1 MSTSQPHSADELRS
15 SFLDFFVEREHRLAA
30 SSSLVPEHPKAPLFT
45 NAGMVQ
51 FLPVFFGEEP
61 PLSPRATSAQKC
73 LRVRGKHDDI
83 EIVGRST
90 RHLTFF
96 EMLGNFSF
104 GDYFKAGAIGYAW
117 EFLTETLGLD
127 GERMWATVHTSD
139 DEAAHLWRELV
150 GLPEER
156 IQRMGEDN
164 FWEMGATGPCG
175 PSSEIFYDKGP
186 EHGADGG
193 PAGGG
198 EERYVEI
205 WNLVFMQSNRLEDG
219 TLEALPKRNIDTGA
233 GLERILPIVQGQSS
247 VFETDVLRRL
257 IGSAEELARC
267 AYGRSDE
274 DDVSLRIVAD
284 HARAVTFM
292 LADGVVPSNLE
303 RGYVLRRI
311 IRRAIRH
318 GQRVGAKEGMMAAMA
333 AAVAETMGGA
343 YPELER
349 SLDMVSDILE
359 REEHRFVET
368 LSLGLGMLEGLIDE
382 GAKSIPGE
390 EAFMLHDTYGFP
402 VELTAE
408 IAAERKVGLDMEG
421 FEAAMARQ
429 RQLARTAAGGG
440 AGDERASQAAGRLV
454 AELDGLAPTE
464 FLGYEQ
470 LQAHSKLVK
479 ILKAAGSAPKGS
491 KGDADNGPENS
502 TKPTLEVFSEW
513 TPFYA
518 ESGGQVGDTGTIES
532 ETGRARVINTD
543 RPLEGMIRHTVSL
556 EEGTLVEGQEAI
568 LRVDGE
574 RRDAIRR
581 SHTATHLLHWA
592 LRSTFGSQLQQ
603 QGSLVE
609 PDYLRFD
616 FNHHSQLSDQD
627 IARIEELVI
636 GDILG
641 DEPVKTTEESLAQAR
656 AEGAMSFFGDK
667 YGEIVR
673 VVRAGEHS
681 VELCGGTHV
690 SALGRIGSFVVR
702 SESSVGANLRRIEA
716 LTGKAAHEDHR
727 RSRVL
732 LHEAAESLHVAPDS
746 VGKAIARL
754 QDTLS
759 REERERKALAVEADR
774 ELGASLA
781 GSAEDGVVIARLDER
796 DQHALRLIA
805 AELVEREGIGAVGL
819 IGSPDGEAVAIA
831 VAIDGEEGDAP
842 SVVRA
847 AAKVV
852 GGGGGG
858 KDRRLA
864 VGGGRDVG
872 EIETALDV
880 LRGALGAGARVG
892 QTAATRGSTSRELRP

>member
-1 MSTSQPHSADELRS
+1 MSTSQPLNADELRS
-15 SFLDFFVEREHRLAA
+15 SFLDFFVARDHRLTDSA
-30 SSSLVPEHPKAPLFT
+30 SLVPEHPAAPLFT

-61 PLSPRATSAQKC
+61 PLSSRATSAQKC

-104 GDYFKAGAIGYAW
+104 GDYFKEGAIQYAW
-117 EFLTETLGLD
+117 EFLTETLGLE
-127 GERMWATVHTSD
+127 GERLWATVHTSD
-139 DEAAHLWRELV
+139 DEAAQIWQELV
-150 GLPEER
+150 GLPAER
-156 IQRMGEDN
+156 IQRMGADN

-193 PAGGG
+193 PARGG

-205 WNLVFMQSNRLEDG
+205 WNLVFMESNRLEDG
-219 TLEALPKRNIDTGA
+219 SLTALPKRNIDTGA
-233 GLERILPIVQGQSS
+233 GLERILPVVQGTSS
-247 VFETDVLRRL
+247 VFDTDVLRRL
-257 IGSAEELARC
+257 IGSAEELTRSV
-267 AYGRSDE
+267 YGRGEE
-274 DDVSLRIVAD
+274 DDVSLRILAD

-318 GQRVGAKEGMMAAMA
+318 GQRVGAREGTMAAMA
-333 AAVAETMGGA
+333 ASVTEVMGGA
-343 YPELER
+343 YPELGR
-349 SLDMVSDILE
+349 SLGMVSDILE
-359 REEHRFVET
+359 REEHRFMET
-368 LSLGLGMLEGLIDE
+368 LSLGLGMLEDLIVD
-382 GAKSIPGE
+382 GVPVISGSD
-390 EAFMLHDTYGFP
+390 AFRLHDTYGFP

-421 FEAAMARQ
+421 FEHAMAHQ
-429 RQLARTAAGGG
+429 RELARSAAGGG
-440 AGDERASQAAGRLV
+440 TGDELQGQAASRLV
-454 AELDGLAPTE
+454 TELAGLGPTE

-470 LQAHSKLVK
+470 LEAQSKLLRV
-479 ILKAAGSAPKGS
+479 LKTESDDS
-491 KGDADNGPENS
+491 EH
-502 TKPTLEVFSEW
+502 PTLEVFSER

-532 ETGRARVINTD
+532 ETGMASVIDTD
-543 RPLEGMIRHTVSL
+543 KPLEGIIRHRVRL
-556 EEGTLVEGQEAI
+556 ESGTLLEGQEAT
-568 LRVDGE
+568 LRVDKD
-574 RRDAIRR
+574 RREAIRR

-592 LRSTFGSQLQQ
+592 LRTTFGSQLQQ

-616 FNHHSQLSDQD
+616 FNHHSQLNDED
-627 IARIEELVI
+627 IAGIEELVI
-636 GDILG
+636 GDILS
-641 DEPVKTTEESLAQAR
+641 DEPVQTTESTLEAAR

-690 SALGRIGSFVVR
+690 PALGRIGGFVVR

-727 RSRVL
+727 RARGL
-732 LHEAAESLHVAPDS
+732 LHTVAESLHVTPDS
-746 VGKAIARL
+746 VPEAITRL
-754 QDTLS
+754 QTSLS
-759 REERERKALAVEADR
+759 QEERQRKALAASADR
-774 ELGASLA
+774 ELAASLA
-781 GSAEDGVVIARLDER
+781 DSAVEGSVVARLDDR
-796 DQHALRLIA
+796 DQQALRAIA
-805 AELVEREGIGAVGL
+805 AELVGRAGIRAVGL
-819 IGSPDGEAVAIA
+819 IGSPDGEAVALA
-831 VAIDGEEGDAP
+831 VAFAGDSGDAP
-842 SVVRA
+842 GVVRTV
-847 AAKVV
+847 AKIV

-864 VGGGRDVG
+864 VGGGRDVAAIDG
-872 EIETALDV
+872 ALDA
-880 LRGALGAGARVG
+880 LRDALNVPAG
-892 QTAATRGSTSRELRP
+892 P

>member
-1 MSTSQPHSADELRS
+1 MSADQLRA
-15 SFLDFFVEREHRLAA
+15 SFLDFFVERDHRLTA
-30 SSSLVPEHPKAPLFT
+30 SSSLVPEHPAAPLFT

-61 PLSPRATSAQKC
+61 PTSPRATSSQKC

-83 EIVGRST
+83 EIIGRST

-104 GDYFKAGAIGYAW
+104 GDYFKAQAIQYAW

-139 DEAAHLWRELV
+139 DEAAQFWQELV
-150 GLPEER
+150 GLPSER

-186 EHGADGG
+186 EHGAEGG
-193 PAGGG
+193 PAQGG

-205 WNLVFMQSNRLEDG
+205 WNLVFMESNRLEDG
-219 TLEALPKRNIDTGA
+219 SLTELPKRNIDTGA
-233 GLERILPIVQGQSS
+233 GLERILPIVQGKSS
-247 VFETDVLRRL
+247 VFDTDVLRRL
-257 IGSAEELARC
+257 IGSAEELAKYT
-267 AYGRSDE
+267 YGRE
-274 DDVSLRIVAD
+274 EENDVSLRIVAD

-318 GQRVGAKEGMMAAMA
+318 GQRVGAREGMMAAMA
-333 AAVAETMGGA
+333 GAVAETMGSA
-343 YPELER
+343 YPELGR
-349 SLDMVSDILE
+349 SLEMVSDILE

-368 LSLGLGMLEGLIDE
+368 LSLGLGMLEDLINGGVPVVD
-382 GAKSIPGE
+382 GSD
-390 EAFMLHDTYGFP
+390 AFMLHDTYGFP

-421 FEAAMARQ
+421 FDQAMERQ
-429 RQLARTAAGGG
+429 RELARNAAGGG
-440 AGDERASQAAGRLV
+440 GGDERESQAAGRLV
-454 AELDGLAPTE
+454 AELEGLEPTE

-470 LQAHSKLVK
+470 LEAQSKLLRV
-479 ILKAAGSAPKGS
+479 LKGETDDPAHA
-491 KGDADNGPENS
+491 
-502 TKPTLEVFSEW
+502 TLEVFAER

-518 ESGGQVGDTGTIES
+518 ESGGQVGDTGTIETES
-532 ETGRARVINTD
+532 GTARVLDTD
-543 RPLEGMIRHTVSL
+543 KPLEGIIRHRAKL
-556 EEGTLVEGQEAI
+556 ETGTLVEGQDAT
-568 LRVDGE
+568 LRVDGV
-574 RRDAIRR
+574 RREAIRR

-592 LRSTFGSQLQQ
+592 LRTTFGSQLQQ

-609 PDYLRFD
+609 PDHLRFD
-616 FNHHSQLSDQD
+616 FNHHSSLSDED

-636 GDILG
+636 GDILS
-641 DEPVKTTEESLAQAR
+641 DERVETTESTLEEAR

-681 VELCGGTHV
+681 TELCGGTHV
-690 SALGRIGSFVVR
+690 SALGRIGAFVVR

-716 LTGKAAHEDHR
+716 FTGRAAHEDHR
-727 RSRVL
+727 RARSL
-732 LHEAAESLHVAPDS
+732 LKTAAESLHVAPESIPD
-746 VGKAIARL
+746 AIARL
-754 QDTLS
+754 QTSLTQ
-759 REERERKALAVEADR
+759 EERQRKALAAGADR
-774 ELGASLA
+774 DLASTLA
-781 GSAEDGVVIARLDER
+781 KSAIDGSVIARLDDR
-796 DQHALRLIA
+796 DQQALRVIA
-805 AELVEREGIGAVGL
+805 AELVGRQDVRTVGL

-831 VAIDGEEGDAP
+831 VAIDGEDGDAP
-842 SVVRA
+842 AIVRA

-864 VGGGRDVG
+864 VGGGRDVSA
-872 EIETALDV
+872 IDRALEV
-880 LRGALGAGARVG
+880 LRGALGA
-892 QTAATRGSTSRELRP
+892 ELPA

>member
-1 MSTSQPHSADELRS
+1 MSTSQPLNADGLRS
-15 SFLDFFVEREHRLAA
+15 SFLDFFVARDHRLASSA
-30 SSSLVPEHPKAPLFT
+30 SLIPEHPAAPLFT

-90 RHLTFF
+90 SHLTFF

-104 GDYFKAGAIGYAW
+104 GDYFKEGAIQYAW
-117 EFLTETLGLD
+117 EFLTETLGLE
-127 GERMWATVHTSD
+127 GERLWATVHTSD
-139 DEAAHLWRELV
+139 DEAAQIWQELV
-150 GLPEER
+150 GLPAER

-186 EHGADGG
+186 EHGAEGG

-205 WNLVFMQSNRLEDG
+205 WNLVFMESNRLEDG
-219 TLEALPKRNIDTGA
+219 SLTALPKRNIDTGA
-233 GLERILPIVQGQSS
+233 GLERILPIVQGTSS
-247 VFETDVLRRL
+247 VFDTDVLRRL
-257 IGSAEELARC
+257 IGSAEELTRSV
-267 AYGRSDE
+267 YGRDEE
-274 DDVSLRIVAD
+274 DDVSLRILAD

-318 GQRVGAKEGMMAAMA
+318 GQRVGAREGTMAAMA
-333 AAVAETMGGA
+333 ASVTEVMGGA
-343 YPELER
+343 YPELGR
-349 SLDMVSDILE
+349 SLGMVSDILE
-359 REEHRFVET
+359 REEHRFMET
-368 LSLGLGMLEGLIDE
+368 LSLGLGMLEDLISD
-382 GAKSIPGE
+382 GVPLISGSD
-390 EAFMLHDTYGFP
+390 AFKLHDTYGFP
-402 VELTAE
+402 VELTGE

-421 FEAAMARQ
+421 FERAMAHQ
-429 RQLARTAAGGG
+429 RELARSAAGGG
-440 AGDERASQAAGRLV
+440 AGDELQSQAASRLV
-454 AELDGLAPTE
+454 GELAGLEPTE
-464 FLGYEQ
+464 FVGYEQ
-470 LQAHSKLVK
+470 LEAQSKLLRV
-479 ILKAAGSAPKGS
+479 LKGE
-491 KGDADNGPENS
+491 GDDSEH
-502 TKPTLEVFSEW
+502 PTLEVFAER

-532 ETGRARVINTD
+532 DTGTARVIDTD
-543 RPLEGMIRHTVSL
+543 KPLEGIIRHRVRL
-556 EEGTLVEGQEAI
+556 ESGTLLEGQEAT
-568 LRVDGE
+568 LHVDE
-574 RRDAIRR
+574 DRREAIRR

-592 LRSTFGSQLQQ
+592 LRTTFGSQLQQ

-616 FNHHSQLSDQD
+616 FNHHSQLSDKD
-627 IARIEELVI
+627 VARIEELVI
-636 GDILG
+636 GDILS
-641 DEPVKTTEESLAQAR
+641 DEPVQTTESTLEAAR

-673 VVRAGEHS
+673 VVHAGEHS

-690 SALGRIGSFVVR
+690 PALGRIGSFVVR

-727 RSRVL
+727 RARGL
-732 LHEAAESLHVAPDS
+732 LHTAAESLHVAPDS
-746 VGKAIARL
+746 VPEAIARL
-754 QDTLS
+754 QTSLS
-759 REERERKALAVEADR
+759 QEERQRKALAASADR
-774 ELGASLA
+774 ELAASLA
-781 GSAEDGVVIARLDER
+781 DSAVKGAVVARLDDR
-796 DQHALRLIA
+796 DQQALRTIA
-805 AELVEREGIGAVGL
+805 AELVGRPNIRAVGL
-819 IGSPDGEAVAIA
+819 IGSPDGEAVALA
-831 VAIDGEEGDAP
+831 VAFAGDSSDAP
-842 SVVRA
+842 AVVRA
-847 AAKVV
+847 VAKLV

-864 VGGGRDVG
+864 VGGGREVAAIDS
-872 EIETALDV
+872 ALDA
-880 LRGALGAGARVG
+880 LRDALADPR
-892 QTAATRGSTSRELRP
+892 

>member
-1 MSTSQPHSADELRS
+1 VSTAKTPFNTDELRAQ
-15 SFLDFFVEREHRLAA
+15 FLDFFVAREHRLTA
-30 SSSLVPEHPKAPLFT
+30 SSSLVPGHPKAPLFT

-61 PLSPRATSAQKC
+61 PLSPRATSSQKC

-83 EIVGRST
+83 EMVGRST

-104 GDYFKAGAIGYAW
+104 GDYFKAGAIEYAW

-127 GERMWATVHTSD
+127 GERMWATVHTGD
-139 DEAAHLWRELV
+139 DEAAGLWQELV
-150 GLPEER
+150 GLPGER

-186 EHGADGG
+186 EHGPEGG
-193 PAGGG
+193 PADGG

-205 WNLVFMQSNRLEDG
+205 WNLVFMESNRLEDG
-219 TLEALPKRNIDTGA
+219 TLEPLPKRNIDTGA
-233 GLERILPIVQGQSS
+233 GLERILPIVQGKSS
-247 VFETDVLRRL
+247 VFDTDVLRRL
-257 IGSAEELARC
+257 IGSAEELTKST
-267 AYGRSDE
+267 YGRAEE
-274 DDVSLRIVAD
+274 DDVSLRILAD

-318 GQRVGAKEGMMAAMA
+318 GQRVGAREGLMAAMA
-333 AAVAETMGGA
+333 AAVAEVMGGA

-368 LSLGLGMLEGLIDE
+368 LSLGLGMLEDLIE
-382 GAKSIPGE
+382 GGVPSIPGSD
-390 EAFMLHDTYGFP
+390 AFMLHDTYGFP

-421 FEAAMARQ
+421 FEAAMEAQ
-429 RQLARTAAGGG
+429 RELARKAAGGG
-440 AGDERASQAAGRLV
+440 AEDERESQAAGRLA
-454 AELDGLAPTE
+454 AELEGLAATE

-470 LQAHSKLVK
+470 LEAQSKLVRV
-479 ILKAAGSAPKGS
+479 LKAHTDDDSS
-491 KGDADNGPENS
+491 H
-502 TKPTLEVFSEW
+502 PTLEVFAER

-532 ETGRARVINTD
+532 ETGKARVIDTD
-543 RPLEGMIRHTVSL
+543 KPLEGIIRHRVRL
-556 EEGTLVEGQEAI
+556 EEGTLVEGQEAT
-568 LRVDGE
+568 LRVDGT
-574 RRDAIRR
+574 RRDAIKR

-592 LRSTFGSQLQQ
+592 LRKTFGPQLQQ

-609 PDYLRFD
+609 PDHLRFD
-616 FNHHSQLSDQD
+616 FNHHAQLSEED
-627 IARIEELVI
+627 IAKIEELVI
-636 GDILG
+636 GDILE
-641 DEPVKTTEESLAQAR
+641 DQPVETREKTLQSAR

-667 YGEIVR
+667 YGEVVR
-673 VVRAGEHS
+673 VVHAGEHS

-690 SALGRIGSFVVR
+690 SALGRIGGFVVR
-702 SESSVGANLRRIEA
+702 GESSVGANLRRIEA

-727 RSRVL
+727 RARGL
-732 LHEAAESLHVAPDS
+732 LHTAAESLHVAPES
-746 VGKAIARL
+746 VPDAIARL
-754 QDTLS
+754 QSTLS
-759 REERERKALAVEADR
+759 QEERQRKVLAAELDRDLASTLAKSAVE
-774 ELGASLA
+774 GI
-781 GSAEDGVVIARLDER
+781 VIARLDDR
-796 DQHALRLIA
+796 DQQALRAIA
-805 AELVEREGIGAVGL
+805 ADLLAREDIGAVGL

-831 VAIDGEEGDAP
+831 VAIDGDSGDAP
-842 SVVRA
+842 AVVRT

-864 VGGGRDVG
+864 VGGGKDVQ
-872 EIETALDV
+872 EIDTALEV
-880 LRGALGAGARVG
+880 LRGALG
-892 QTAATRGSTSRELRP
+892 T

>member
-1 MSTSQPHSADELRS
+1 MSTSQSQPHSADELRS
-15 SFLDFFVEREHRLAA
+15 SFLDFFMAREHRLTA
-30 SSSLVPEHPKAPLFT
+30 SSSLIPQHPKAPLFT

-104 GDYFKAGAIGYAW
+104 GDYFKAGAIEYAW

-127 GERMWATVHTSD
+127 GERMWATVHTGD
-139 DEAAHLWRELV
+139 DEAAELWQELV
-150 GLPEER
+150 GLPGER

-186 EHGADGG
+186 EHGAEGG
-193 PAGGG
+193 PARGG

-219 TLEALPKRNIDTGA
+219 ALEALPKRNIDTGA
-233 GLERILPIVQGQSS
+233 GLERILPIVQGKSS

-257 IGSAEELARC
+257 IGSAEELARV
-267 AYGRSDE
+267 AYGHAEE

-318 GQRVGAKEGMMAAMA
+318 GQRVGAGEGMMAAMA
-333 AAVAETMGGA
+333 AAVADTMGDA

-368 LSLGLGMLEGLIDE
+368 LSLGLGMLEGLIED
-382 GAKSIPGE
+382 GARSIPGE

-408 IAAERKVGLDMEG
+408 IAAERKVGLDMDG

-429 RQLARTAAGGG
+429 RDLARTAAGGG
-440 AGDERASQAAGRLV
+440 SADERSSQAAGRLV

-470 LQAHSKLVK
+470 LQAQSRLVK
-479 ILKAAGSAPKGS
+479 VLKAPDGPPKSANGETKHEDREP
-491 KGDADNGPENS
+491 GDRSD
-502 TKPTLEVFSEW
+502 PTLEVFVER

-518 ESGGQVGDTGTIES
+518 ESGGQVGDTGTIET
-532 ETGRARVINTD
+532 ETGRARVIATD
-543 RPLEGMIRHTVSL
+543 RPLEGMIRHRVRL
-556 EEGTLVEGQEAI
+556 QEGTLVEGQEAT
-568 LRVDGE
+568 LRVDEE

-592 LRSTFGSQLQQ
+592 LRKTFGSQLQQ

-616 FNHHSQLSDQD
+616 FNHHSQLSEQD

-636 GDILG
+636 GDILA
-641 DEPVKTTEESLAQAR
+641 DEQVQTSEESLAQAR
-656 AEGAMSFFGDK
+656 EEGAMSFFGDK
-667 YGEIVR
+667 YGDIVR

-690 SALGRIGSFVVR
+690 SALGRIGAFVVR

-727 RSRVL
+727 RSRGL

-746 VGKAIARL
+746 VVEAIARL
-754 QDTLS
+754 QDTLG
-759 REERERKALAVEADR
+759 REERERKALAAEADR
-774 ELGASLA
+774 ELGSSLA
-781 GSAEDGVVIARLDER
+781 GSAEDGVVIARLDGR
-796 DQHALRLIA
+796 DQQALRTIA
-805 AELVEREGIGAVGL
+805 AELVAREGIGAVGL

-831 VAIDGEEGDAP
+831 VAIEGEEGDAP

-858 KDRRLA
+858 KDKRLA
-864 VGGGRDVG
+864 VGGGRDTS

-880 LRGALGAGARVG
+880 LRGALGAGAR
-892 QTAATRGSTSRELRP
+892 T

>member
-1 MSTSQPHSADELRS
+1 MSADQLRA
-15 SFLDFFVEREHRLAA
+15 SFLDFFVARDHRLTA
-30 SSSLVPEHPKAPLFT
+30 SSSLVPEHPAAPLFT

-61 PLSPRATSAQKC
+61 PLSPRAASSQKC

-104 GDYFKAGAIGYAW
+104 GDYFKAQAIQYAW
-117 EFLTETLGLD
+117 EFLTDTLGLD

-139 DEAAHLWRELV
+139 DEAAQFWQELV
-150 GLPEER
+150 GLPSER

-186 EHGADGG
+186 EHGAEGG
-193 PAGGG
+193 PAQGG

-205 WNLVFMQSNRLEDG
+205 WNLVFMESNRLEDG
-219 TLEALPKRNIDTGA
+219 SLIPLPRRNIDTGA
-233 GLERILPIVQGQSS
+233 GLERILPIVQGKSS
-247 VFETDVLRRL
+247 VFDTDVLRRL
-257 IGSAEELARC
+257 IGSAEELAKC
-267 AYGRSDE
+267 TYGRE
-274 DDVSLRIVAD
+274 EENDVSLRIVAD

-318 GQRVGAKEGMMAAMA
+318 GQRVGAREGTMAAMA
-333 AAVAETMGGA
+333 GAVAETMGGA
-343 YPELER
+343 YPELGR
-349 SLDMVSDILE
+349 SLEMVSDILE

-368 LSLGLGMLEGLIDE
+368 LSLGLGMLEDLINGGVPVVD
-382 GAKSIPGE
+382 GSD
-390 EAFMLHDTYGFP
+390 AFMLHDTYGFP

-421 FEAAMARQ
+421 FEQAMERQ
-429 RQLARTAAGGG
+429 RELARSAAGGG
-440 AGDERASQAAGRLV
+440 GGDERESQAAGRLV
-454 AELDGLAPTE
+454 AELEGLKATE

-470 LQAHSKLVK
+470 LEAQSKLLRV
-479 ILKAAGSAPKGS
+479 LKGETDDPAHA
-491 KGDADNGPENS
+491 
-502 TKPTLEVFSEW
+502 TLEVFAER

-518 ESGGQVGDTGTIES
+518 ESGGQVGDTGTIETES
-532 ETGRARVINTD
+532 GKARVIDTD
-543 RPLEGMIRHTVSL
+543 KPLEGIVRHRVKL
-556 EEGTLVEGQEAI
+556 EQGTLVEGQEATM
-568 LRVDGE
+568 RVDAI

-592 LRSTFGSQLQQ
+592 LRSTFGPQLQQ

-609 PDYLRFD
+609 PDHLRFD
-616 FNHHSQLSDQD
+616 FNHHSSLGDED
-627 IARIEELVI
+627 IAKIEDLVI
-636 GDILG
+636 GDILS
-641 DEPVKTTEESLAQAR
+641 DERVETTESTLADAR

-681 VELCGGTHV
+681 TELCGGTHV
-690 SALGRIGSFVVR
+690 SALGRIGAFVVR

-716 LTGKAAHEDHR
+716 FTGRAAHEDHR
-727 RSRVL
+727 RARSL
-732 LHEAAESLHVAPDS
+732 LHTTAESLHVAPESIPD
-746 VGKAIARL
+746 AIARL
-754 QDTLS
+754 QASLS
-759 REERERKALAVEADR
+759 QEERQRKALAASADR
-774 ELGASLA
+774 DLASTLA
-781 GSAEDGVVIARLDER
+781 ESAVTGSVVARLDNR
-796 DQHALRLIA
+796 DQQALRAIA
-805 AELVEREGIGAVGL
+805 AELVQRPDIRTVGL

-831 VAIDGEEGDAP
+831 VAIDDDAGDAP
-842 SVVRA
+842 AVVRA

-864 VGGGRDVG
+864 VGGGREVSA
-872 EIETALDV
+872 IESALEV
-880 LRGALGAGARVG
+880 LRGALGA
-892 QTAATRGSTSRELRP
+892 ELPA

>member
-1 MSTSQPHSADELRS
+1 MSADQLRA
-15 SFLDFFVEREHRLAA
+15 SFLDFFVERDHRLTA
-30 SSSLVPEHPKAPLFT
+30 SSSLVPEHPAAPLFT

-61 PLSPRATSAQKC
+61 PTSPRATSSQKC

-104 GDYFKAGAIGYAW
+104 GDYFKAQAIQYAW

-127 GERMWATVHTSD
+127 GERVWATVHTSD
-139 DEAAHLWRELV
+139 DEAAQFWQELV
-150 GLPEER
+150 GLPSER

-193 PAGGG
+193 PAEGG

-205 WNLVFMQSNRLEDG
+205 WNLVFMESNRLEDG
-219 TLEALPKRNIDTGA
+219 SLTELPKRNIDTGA
-233 GLERILPIVQGQSS
+233 GLERILPIVQGKSS
-247 VFETDVLRRL
+247 VFDTDVLRRL
-257 IGSAEELARC
+257 IGSAEELAKC
-267 AYGRSDE
+267 AYGRE
-274 DDVSLRIVAD
+274 EENDVSLRIVAD

-318 GQRVGAKEGMMAAMA
+318 GQRVGAREGLMAAMA
-333 AAVAETMGGA
+333 GAVAETMGGA
-343 YPELER
+343 YPELGR
-349 SLDMVSDILE
+349 SLEMVSDILE

-368 LSLGLGMLEGLIDE
+368 LSLGLGMLEDLINGGVPVVD
-382 GAKSIPGE
+382 GSD
-390 EAFMLHDTYGFP
+390 AFMLHDTYGFP

-421 FEAAMARQ
+421 FEQAMERQ
-429 RQLARTAAGGG
+429 RELARNAAGGG
-440 AGDERASQAAGRLV
+440 SGDERESQAAGRLV
-454 AELDGLAPTE
+454 AELDGLAPTQ

-470 LQAHSKLVK
+470 LEAQSKLVK
-479 ILKAAGSAPKGS
+479 VLKA
-491 KGDADNGPENS
+491 DADDPGQA
-502 TKPTLEVFSEW
+502 TLEVFAEK

-518 ESGGQVGDTGTIES
+518 ESGGQVGDTGMIES
-532 ETGRARVINTD
+532 ESGKARVLDTD
-543 RPLEGMIRHTVSL
+543 KPLEGLIRHRVKL
-556 EEGTLVEGQEAI
+556 EEGTLVEGQEAT
-568 LRVDGE
+568 LRVDSS
-574 RRDAIRR
+574 RRDAIKR

-592 LRSTFGSQLQQ
+592 LRSTFGPQLQQ

-609 PDYLRFD
+609 PDHLRFD
-616 FNHHSQLSDQD
+616 FNHHAALGDED
-627 IARIEELVI
+627 IEKIEALVI
-636 GDILG
+636 GDILS
-641 DEPVKTTEESLAQAR
+641 DERVETTESTLDEAR

-681 VELCGGTHV
+681 TELCGGTHV
-690 SALGRIGSFVVR
+690 TALGRIGAFVVR

-727 RSRVL
+727 RARAL
-732 LHEAAESLHVAPDS
+732 LHSTSESLHVAQESIP
-746 VGKAIARL
+746 GAIARL
-754 QDTLS
+754 QASLS
-759 REERERKALAVEADR
+759 QEERHRKALAASADR
-774 ELGASLA
+774 DLASTLAESAVA
-781 GSAEDGVVIARLDER
+781 GSVVARLDDR
-796 DQHALRLIA
+796 DQQALRVIA
-805 AELVEREGIGAVGL
+805 AELVQRPDIKTVGL

-831 VAIDGEEGDAP
+831 VAIDGDSGDAP
-842 SVVRA
+842 TVVRA
-847 AAKVV
+847 AAQVV

-864 VGGGRDVG
+864 VGGGREVSA
-872 EIETALDV
+872 IESALEV
-880 LRGALGAGARVG
+880 LRGALGAPPLG
-892 QTAATRGSTSRELRP
+892 

>member
-1 MSTSQPHSADELRS
+1 LSTSQPLNADELRS
-15 SFLDFFVEREHRLAA
+15 SFLDFFVAREHRLT
-30 SSSLVPEHPKAPLFT
+30 SSASLVPEHPAAPLFT

-83 EIVGRST
+83 EIVGRSAS
-90 RHLTFF
+90 HLTFF

-104 GDYFKAGAIGYAW
+104 GDYFKEGAIQYAW
-117 EFLTETLGLD
+117 EFLTETLGLE
-127 GERMWATVHTSD
+127 GERLWATVHSSD
-139 DEAAHLWRELV
+139 DEAARIWQELV
-150 GLPEER
+150 GLPAER

-186 EHGADGG
+186 EHGAEGG
-193 PAGGG
+193 PARGG

-205 WNLVFMQSNRLEDG
+205 WNLVFMESNRLQDG
-219 TLEALPKRNIDTGA
+219 SLTALPKRNIDTGA
-233 GLERILPIVQGQSS
+233 GLERILPIIQGSAS
-247 VFETDVLRRL
+247 VFDTDVLRRL
-257 IGSAEELARC
+257 IGSAEELTRSV
-267 AYGRSDE
+267 YGREEE
-274 DDVSLRIVAD
+274 DDVSLRILAD

-318 GQRVGAKEGMMAAMA
+318 GQRVGAREGMMAAMA
-333 AAVAETMGGA
+333 ASVTEVMGTA
-343 YPELER
+343 YPELGR
-349 SLDMVSDILE
+349 SLGMVSDILE
-359 REEHRFVET
+359 REEHRFMET
-368 LSLGLGMLEGLIDE
+368 LSLGLGMLEDLVSDGVPVIAGSD
-382 GAKSIPGE
+382 
-390 EAFMLHDTYGFP
+390 AFKLHDTYGFP

-408 IAAERKVGLDMEG
+408 IAAERKVGLDMDG
-421 FEAAMARQ
+421 FEHAMAHQ
-429 RQLARTAAGGG
+429 RELARSAAGGET
-440 AGDERASQAAGRLV
+440 GDELQSQAASRLV
-454 AELDGLAPTE
+454 TELAGLEPTE

-470 LQAHSKLVK
+470 LQAQSK
-479 ILKAAGSAPKGS
+479 ILRVLKAESEDS
-491 KGDADNGPENS
+491 KH
-502 TKPTLEVFSEW
+502 PTLEVFAER

-532 ETGRARVINTD
+532 ETGTARVIDTD
-543 RPLEGMIRHTVSL
+543 KPLEGIVRHRVRL
-556 EEGTLVEGQEAI
+556 ESGTLLEGQEAT
-568 LRVDGE
+568 LRVDE
-574 RRDAIRR
+574 DRREAIRR

-592 LRSTFGSQLQQ
+592 LRTTFGSQLQQ

-616 FNHHSQLSDQD
+616 FNHHSQLSDED
-627 IARIEELVI
+627 VARIEELVI
-636 GDILG
+636 GDILS
-641 DEPVKTTEESLAQAR
+641 DEPVQTTESTLDAAR

-690 SALGRIGSFVVR
+690 PALGRIGGFVVR

-727 RSRVL
+727 RARGL
-732 LHEAAESLHVAPDS
+732 LHTVAESLHVTPDS
-746 VGKAIARL
+746 VPEAIARL
-754 QDTLS
+754 QSTLS
-759 REERERKALAVEADR
+759 QEERQRKALAASADR
-774 ELGASLA
+774 ELAASLA
-781 GSAEDGVVIARLDER
+781 DSAIEGGVVARLDDR
-796 DQHALRLIA
+796 DQQALRTIA
-805 AELVEREGIGAVGL
+805 AELVGRPDIRAVGL
-819 IGSPDGEAVAIA
+819 IGSPDGEAVALA
-831 VAIDGEEGDAP
+831 VAFAGDSGDAP
-842 SVVRA
+842 AVVRSV
-847 AAKVV
+847 AKLV

-864 VGGGRDVG
+864 VGGGREVKAID
-872 EIETALDV
+872 
-880 LRGALGAGARVG
+880 GALNALRDALAGPR
-892 QTAATRGSTSRELRP
+892 

>member
-1 MSTSQPHSADELRS
+1 VSTTKTPHNADELRS
-15 SFLDFFVEREHRLAA
+15 SFLEFFVAREHRLTA
-30 SSSLVPEHPKAPLFT
+30 SSSLVPQHPKAPLFT

-61 PLSPRATSAQKC
+61 PLSPRATSVQKC

-83 EIVGRST
+83 EIVGRSS

-104 GDYFKAGAIGYAW
+104 GDYFKAGAIEYAW

-139 DEAAHLWRELV
+139 DEAAQLWQELV
-150 GLPEER
+150 GLPVQR

-164 FWEMGATGPCG
+164 FWEMGTTGPCG

-186 EHGADGG
+186 QHGAEGG

-205 WNLVFMQSNRLEDG
+205 WNLVFMESNRLDDG
-219 TLEALPKRNIDTGA
+219 SLQPLPKRNIDTGA
-233 GLERILPIVQGQSS
+233 GLERILPIVQGKSS

-257 IGSAEELARC
+257 IGSAEELTKST
-267 AYGRSDE
+267 YGRAEE
-274 DDVSLRIVAD
+274 DDISLRIVAD

-311 IRRAIRH
+311 IRRAVRH
-318 GQRVGAKEGMMAAMA
+318 GQRMRAREGMMSAMA
-333 AAVAETMGGA
+333 AAVAEVMGGA

-368 LSLGLGMLEGLIDE
+368 LSLGLGMLEDLIDGGVTE
-382 GAKSIPGE
+382 VPGSD
-390 EAFMLHDTYGFP
+390 AFMLHDTYGFP

-421 FEAAMARQ
+421 FERAMGRQ
-429 RQLARTAAGGG
+429 RELARSAAGGG
-440 AGDERASQAAGRLV
+440 AGDERQSQAAGRLV
-454 AELDGLAPTE
+454 AELGGLAPTE

-470 LQAHSKLVK
+470 LQAQSRLVK
-479 ILKAAGSAPKGS
+479 VLKAASDSSADTEGE
-491 KGDADNGPENS
+491 GH
-502 TKPTLEVFSEW
+502 PTLEVFAER

-532 ETGRARVINTD
+532 ETGRARVLETD
-543 RPLEGMIRHTVSL
+543 RPLEGIIRHRVFL
-556 EEGTLVEGQEAI
+556 EEGTLMEGQEAT
-568 LRVDGE
+568 LRVDE
-574 RRDAIRR
+574 ARRDAIRR

-592 LRSTFGSQLQQ
+592 LRTTFGSQLQQ

-616 FNHHSQLSDQD
+616 FNHHSQLSDDD

-636 GDILG
+636 ADILSDG
-641 DEPVKTTEESLAQAR
+641 PVETTEETLESAR

-667 YGEIVR
+667 YGEVVR

-690 SALGRIGSFVVR
+690 PALGRIGAFVVR

-727 RSRVL
+727 RARGL
-732 LHEAAESLHVAPDS
+732 LHTAAESLHVAPES
-746 VGKAIARL
+746 VPEAISRL
-754 QDTLS
+754 QSTLS
-759 REERERKALAVEADR
+759 QEERQRKALAAEADR
-774 ELGASLA
+774 DLASKLA
-781 GSAEDGVVIARLDER
+781 GSAVEGVVIARLDDR
-796 DQHALRLIA
+796 DQQALRLIA
-805 AELVEREGIGAVGL
+805 ADLLAREEIRAVGL

-831 VAIDGEEGDAP
+831 VAIDGDSGDAP

-847 AAKVV
+847 TAKVV

-864 VGGGRDVG
+864 VGGGREVQ
-872 EIETALDV
+872 EIETALGV
-880 LRGALGAGARVG
+880 LRGALTAGARV
-892 QTAATRGSTSRELRP
+892 A

>member
-1 MSTSQPHSADELRS
+1 VSTKTPLNADELRT
-15 SFLDFFVEREHRLAA
+15 SFLDFFVGREHRLTA
-30 SSSLVPEHPKAPLFT
+30 SSSLVPQHPKAPLFT

-104 GDYFKAGAIGYAW
+104 GDYFKAGAIEYAW

-127 GERMWATVHTSD
+127 RERMWATVHTSD
-139 DEAAHLWRELV
+139 DEAAQLWQELV
-150 GLPEER
+150 GLPSER

-186 EHGADGG
+186 EHGHEGG
-193 PAGGG
+193 PAKGG

-219 TLEALPKRNIDTGA
+219 TLEELPMRNIDTGA
-233 GLERILPIVQGQSS
+233 GLERILPIVQGKSS

-257 IGSAEELARC
+257 IGSAEELTKC
-267 AYGRSDE
+267 PYGREEE

-318 GQRVGAKEGMMAAMA
+318 GQRVGAREGMMAAMA
-333 AAVAETMGGA
+333 SAVSEVMGSA

-349 SLDMVSDILE
+349 SLEMVSDILE

-368 LSLGLGMLEGLIDE
+368 LSLGLGMLEDLIDG

-390 EAFMLHDTYGFP
+390 DAFLLHDTYGFP

-408 IAAERKVGLDMEG
+408 IAAERKVGLDVEG
-421 FEAAMARQ
+421 FETAMARQ
-429 RQLARTAAGGG
+429 RELARTAAGEGTS
-440 AGDERASQAAGRLV
+440 DERESQAAGRLV

-470 LQAHSKLVK
+470 LQARSRLVK
-479 ILKAAGSAPKGS
+479 ILKAPYGAPKGS
-491 KGDADNGPENS
+491 DDGGDEPGAQNHPM
-502 TKPTLEVFSEW
+502 LEVFVER

-532 ETGRARVINTD
+532 DTGKARVIDTD
-543 RPLEGMIRHTVSL
+543 RPLEGMIRHRVRL
-556 EEGTLVEGQEAI
+556 EEGTLVEGQDVTLCVDEA
-568 LRVDGE
+568 

-592 LRSTFGSQLQQ
+592 LRKTFGSQLQQ

-616 FNHHSQLSDQD
+616 FNHHAQLTDED

-636 GDILG
+636 GDILE
-641 DEPVKTTEESLAQAR
+641 DEPVETTESTLESAR

-690 SALGRIGSFVVR
+690 QALGRIGAFVVR
-702 SESSVGANLRRIEA
+702 GESSVGANLRRIEA

-727 RSRVL
+727 RARGL
-732 LHEAAESLHVAPDS
+732 LHTVAESLHVAPDS
-746 VGKAIARL
+746 VPEAIARL
-754 QDTLS
+754 QDTLGQ
-759 REERERKALAVEADR
+759 EERRRKALAAEADR
-774 ELGASLA
+774 ELASSLA
-781 GSAEDGVVIARLDER
+781 QSAVDGVVIARLDER
-796 DQHALRLIA
+796 DQQALRLIA
-805 AELVEREGIGAVGL
+805 ADLLSREEIEAVGL
-819 IGSPDGEAVAIA
+819 AGSPDGEAVAIA
-831 VAIDGEEGDAP
+831 VAIDGDSGDAP
-842 SVVRA
+842 AAVRA

-864 VGGGRDVG
+864 VGGGKDVQ
-872 EIETALDV
+872 EIDTALDV
-880 LRGALGAGARVG
+880 LRGALGAGAR
-892 QTAATRGSTSRELRP
+892 A

>member
-1 MSTSQPHSADELRS
+1 LSTSQPLNADELRS
-15 SFLDFFVEREHRLAA
+15 SFLDFFVARDHRLT
-30 SSSLVPEHPKAPLFT
+30 SSASLVPEHQAAPLFT

-61 PLSPRATSAQKC
+61 PLSSRATSAQKC

-90 RHLTFF
+90 SHLTFF

-104 GDYFKAGAIGYAW
+104 GDYFKEGAIQYAW
-117 EFLTETLGLD
+117 EFLTETLGLE
-127 GERMWATVHTSD
+127 GERLWATVHSSD
-139 DEAAHLWRELV
+139 DEAAQIWQELV
-150 GLPEER
+150 GLPAER

-193 PAGGG
+193 PARGG

-205 WNLVFMQSNRLEDG
+205 WNLVFMESNRLEDG
-219 TLEALPKRNIDTGA
+219 GLTALPKRNIDTGA
-233 GLERILPIVQGQSS
+233 GLERILPIVQGTSS
-247 VFETDVLRRL
+247 VFDTDVLRRL
-257 IGSAEELARC
+257 IGSAEELTRSV
-267 AYGRSDE
+267 YGREEE
-274 DDVSLRIVAD
+274 DDVSLRILAD

-318 GQRVGAKEGMMAAMA
+318 GQRVGAREGTMAAMA
-333 AAVAETMGGA
+333 TSVTEVMGGA
-343 YPELER
+343 YPELGR
-349 SLDMVSDILE
+349 SLGMVSDILE
-359 REEHRFVET
+359 REEHRFMET
-368 LSLGLGMLEGLIDE
+368 LSLGLGMLEDLISD
-382 GAKSIPGE
+382 GVPLISGSD
-390 EAFMLHDTYGFP
+390 AFKLHDTYGFP

-421 FEAAMARQ
+421 FEHAMAHQ
-429 RQLARTAAGGG
+429 RELARSAAGGG
-440 AGDERASQAAGRLV
+440 TGDELQSQAASRLV
-454 AELDGLAPTE
+454 TELAELGPTE

-470 LQAHSKLVK
+470 LEAQSKLLRV
-479 ILKAAGSAPKGS
+479 LKAESDDS
-491 KGDADNGPENS
+491 DH
-502 TKPTLEVFSEW
+502 PTLEVFAQR

-532 ETGRARVINTD
+532 ETGTARVIDTD
-543 RPLEGMIRHTVSL
+543 KPLEGIIRHRVRL
-556 EEGTLVEGQEAI
+556 ESGTLLEGQEAT
-568 LRVDGE
+568 LRVDE
-574 RRDAIRR
+574 NRREAIRR

-592 LRSTFGSQLQQ
+592 LRTTFGSQLQQ

-616 FNHHSQLSDQD
+616 FNHHSQLSDED
-627 IARIEELVI
+627 IAGIEELVI
-636 GDILG
+636 GDILS
-641 DEPVKTTEESLAQAR
+641 DEPVQTTESTLEAAR

-673 VVRAGEHS
+673 VVHAGDHS

-690 SALGRIGSFVVR
+690 PALGRIGSFVVR

-727 RSRVL
+727 RARGL
-732 LHEAAESLHVAPDS
+732 LHTAAESLHVAPDS
-746 VGKAIARL
+746 VPEAIARL
-754 QDTLS
+754 QTSLS
-759 REERERKALAVEADR
+759 QEERQRKTLAASADR
-774 ELGASLA
+774 ELAASLA
-781 GSAEDGVVIARLDER
+781 ESAVEESVVARLNDR
-796 DQHALRLIA
+796 DQQALRTIA
-805 AELVEREGIGAVGL
+805 AELVGRPDIRAVGL
-819 IGSPDGEAVAIA
+819 IGSPDGEAVALA
-831 VAIDGEEGDAP
+831 VAFAGDSGDAP
-842 SVVRA
+842 AVVRA
-847 AAKVV
+847 VAKLV

-864 VGGGRDVG
+864 VGGGREVAAIDS
-872 EIETALDV
+872 ALDA
-880 LRGALGAGARVG
+880 LRDALA
-892 QTAATRGSTSRELRP
+892 SSR

>member
-1 MSTSQPHSADELRS
+1 MSLSQPHSADELRS
-15 SFLDFFVEREHRLAA
+15 SFLDFFVAREHRLAE
-30 SSSLVPEHPKAPLFT
+30 SSSLVPGHPKAPLFT

-104 GDYFKAGAIGYAW
+104 GDYFKAGAIEYAW

-139 DEAAHLWRELV
+139 DEAAELWRELV

-186 EHGADGG
+186 EHGAEGG
-193 PAGGG
+193 PAEGG

-267 AYGRSDE
+267 AYGRSEE

-318 GQRVGAKEGMMAAMA
+318 GQRVGAREGMMAAMA

-349 SLDMVSDILE
+349 SLDMVSDIIE

-368 LSLGLGMLEGLIDE
+368 LSLGLGMLEDLIE
-382 GAKSIPGE
+382 GGAKSIQGE
-390 EAFMLHDTYGFP
+390 DAFMLHDTYGFP

-408 IAAERKVGLDMEG
+408 IAAERKVGLDMGG
-421 FEAAMARQ
+421 FEAAMAHQ
-429 RQLARTAAGGG
+429 RELARTAAGGG
-440 AGDERASQAAGRLV
+440 TGDERASEVSSRLV
-454 AELDGLAPTE
+454 AELDGLAPTV

-470 LQAHSKLVK
+470 SRAQSRLVK
-479 ILKAAGSAPKGS
+479 ILKVPGAPRGS
-491 KGDADNGPENS
+491 NGGEEASDPDQ
-502 TKPTLEVFSEW
+502 PTLEVFAER

-532 ETGRARVINTD
+532 ETGKARVIDTD
-543 RPLEGMIRHTVSL
+543 RPLEGMIRHKVRL
-556 EEGTLVEGQEAI
+556 EEGTLVEGQEAT
-568 LRVDGE
+568 LSVDAT

-592 LRSTFGSQLQQ
+592 LRKTFGPQLQQ

-616 FNHHSQLSDQD
+616 FNHHSQLSDED
-627 IARIEELVI
+627 IARIEDLVI
-636 GDILG
+636 GDILE
-641 DEPVKTTEESLAQAR
+641 DEPVRTTEETLAQAR
-656 AEGAMSFFGDK
+656 AQGAMSFFGDK

-690 SALGRIGSFVVR
+690 SALGRIGAFVVR

-727 RSRVL
+727 RSRGL
-732 LHEAAESLHVAPDS
+732 LHDAAESLHVAPDS
-746 VGKAIARL
+746 VPEAIARL

-759 REERERKALAVEADR
+759 REERERKALAAEADR

-796 DQHALRLIA
+796 DQQALRAIA
-805 AELVEREGIGAVGL
+805 AELVAREGIGAVGL

-864 VGGGRDVG
+864 VGGGKDVG

-880 LRGALGAGARVG
+880 LRGALGAGAR
-892 QTAATRGSTSRELRP
+892 A

>member
-1 MSTSQPHSADELRS
+1 MSTPQPQPRSTDELRS
-15 SFLDFFVEREHRLAA
+15 SFLDFFEAREHRLTA
-30 SSSLVPEHPKAPLFT
+30 SSSLVPQHPKAPLFT

-61 PLSPRATSAQKC
+61 AVSPRATSAQKC

-104 GDYFKAGAIGYAW
+104 GDYFKAGAIEYAW

-139 DEAAHLWRELV
+139 DEAAQLWQELV
-150 GLPEER
+150 GLGHER

-186 EHGADGG
+186 EHGAEGG
-193 PAGGG
+193 PAGCG

-219 TLEALPKRNIDTGA
+219 TLEDLPKRNIDTGA
-233 GLERILPIVQGQSS
+233 GLERILPIVQGKSS

-267 AYGRSDE
+267 AYGRSE
-274 DDVSLRIVAD
+274 QEDVSLRIVAD

-382 GAKSIPGE
+382 GASSIPGE
-390 EAFMLHDTYGFP
+390 DAFMLHDTYGFP

-408 IAAERKVGLDMEG
+408 IAAERKVGLDVEG

-429 RQLARTAAGGG
+429 RELARTAAGGG
-440 AGDERASQAAGRLV
+440 AGDEHASQAAGRLV
-454 AELDGLAPTE
+454 AELAGLAPTE
-464 FLGYEQ
+464 FLGYEELRAQ
-470 LQAHSKLVK
+470 SKLVK
-479 ILKAAGSAPKGS
+479 ILKGLDSGPKGA
-491 KGDADNGPENS
+491 KGNDREGTPS
-502 TKPTLEVFSEW
+502 TNEAPSNQPTLEVFAER

-518 ESGGQVGDTGTIES
+518 ESGGQVGDTGTIVS
-532 ETGRARVINTD
+532 ETGRARVIATD
-543 RPLEGMIRHTVSL
+543 RPLEGMIRHTVRL
-556 EEGTLVEGQEAI
+556 EEGTLVEGQEAT
-568 LRVDGE
+568 LEVDAE

-592 LRSTFGSQLQQ
+592 LRKTFGSQLQQ

-616 FNHHSQLSDQD
+616 FNHHSQLSDED
-627 IARIEELVI
+627 IARIEELVL

-641 DEPVKTTEESLAQAR
+641 DEPVQTTEESLAQAR

-667 YGEIVR
+667 YGEVVR

-690 SALGRIGSFVVR
+690 SALGRIGAFVVR
-702 SESSVGANLRRIEA
+702 GESSVGANLRRIEA

-727 RSRVL
+727 RSRGL
-732 LHEAAESLHVAPDS
+732 LHNAAESLSVAPEAVPD
-746 VGKAIARL
+746 AIARL
-754 QDTLS
+754 QDTLGL
-759 REERERKALAVEADR
+759 EERRRKALAAEADR
-774 ELGASLA
+774 ELASTLA
-781 GSAEDGVVIARLDER
+781 ESALDGVVIGRLDER
-796 DQHALRLIA
+796 DQQALRVIA
-805 AELVEREGIGAVGL
+805 AELLRRPEIEAVGL

-831 VAIDGEEGDAP
+831 VAVDGDSADAP
-842 SVVRA
+842 AVVRA
-847 AAKVV
+847 AAKAV

-858 KDRRLA
+858 KDKRLA
-864 VGGGRDVG
+864 VGGGKDAG
-872 EIETALDV
+872 EIEAALEV
-880 LRGALGAGARVG
+880 LRGALGATAR
-892 QTAATRGSTSRELRP
+892 A

>member
-1 MSTSQPHSADELRS
+1 MNADQLRA
-15 SFLDFFVEREHRLAA
+15 SFLDFFVARDHRLTA
-30 SSSLVPEHPKAPLFT
+30 SSSLVPEHPAAPLFT

-61 PLSPRATSAQKC
+61 PLSPRATSSQKC

-83 EIVGRST
+83 EVIGRST

-104 GDYFKAGAIGYAW
+104 GDYFKAAAIEYAW

-127 GERMWATVHTSD
+127 GERMWVTVHTSD
-139 DEAAHLWRELV
+139 DEAAGLWHELV
-150 GLPEER
+150 GLPGER

-164 FWEMGATGPCG
+164 FWEMGSTGPCG

-186 EHGADGG
+186 EHGAEGG
-193 PAGGG
+193 PATGG

-205 WNLVFMQSNRLEDG
+205 WNLVFMESNRLEDG
-219 TLEALPKRNIDTGA
+219 SLTPLPKRNIDTGA
-233 GLERILPIVQGQSS
+233 GLERILPIVQGKGS

-257 IGSAEELARC
+257 IGSAEELTTS
-267 AYGRSDE
+267 AYGREEE

-311 IRRAIRH
+311 IRRAVRH
-318 GQRVGAKEGMMAAMA
+318 GQRVGAREGMMAAMA
-333 AAVAETMGGA
+333 AAVAEVMGAA
-343 YPELER
+343 YPEVER

-368 LSLGLGMLEGLIDE
+368 LSLGLGMLEDLID
-382 GAKSIPGE
+382 GGVPVVPGS

-408 IAAERKVGLDMEG
+408 IAAERKVGLDLEG
-421 FEAAMARQ
+421 FEAAMERQ
-429 RQLARTAAGGG
+429 RELARSAAGGG
-440 AGDERASQAAGRLV
+440 VGDERESQAAGRLV
-454 AELDGLAPTE
+454 AELDGIAPTE
-464 FLGYEQ
+464 FLGYDA
-470 LQAHSKLVK
+470 LSAQAKLLRV
-479 ILKAAGSAPKGS
+479 LKGESDDP
-491 KGDADNGPENS
+491 AD
-502 TKPTLEVFSEW
+502 PTLEVFAER

-518 ESGGQVGDTGTIES
+518 ESGGQVGDTGVIETES
-532 ETGRARVINTD
+532 GTARVLSTD
-543 RPLEGMIRHTVSL
+543 RPLEGIIRHRARL
-556 EEGTLVEGQEAI
+556 ERGTLVEGQQAT
-568 LRVDGE
+568 LRVDE
-574 RRDAIRR
+574 ARRDAIRR

-592 LRSTFGSQLQQ
+592 LRDTFGSQLQQ

-609 PDYLRFD
+609 PDHLRFD
-616 FNHHSQLSDQD
+616 FNHHSSLSEADV
-627 IARIEELVI
+627 ARIEELVI
-636 GDILG
+636 GEILS
-641 DEPVKTTEESLAQAR
+641 DEPVETTESTLEDAR
-656 AEGAMSFFGDK
+656 AQGAMSFFGDK
-667 YGEIVR
+667 YGEVVR

-690 SALGRIGSFVVR
+690 PALGRIGAFVVR

-716 LTGKAAHEDHR
+716 LTGKAAQEDHR
-727 RSRVL
+727 RARAL
-732 LHEAAESLHVAPDS
+732 LHSAAESLHVAPES
-746 VGKAIARL
+746 VPEAIARL
-754 QDTLS
+754 QTSLNQ
-759 REERERKALAVEADR
+759 EERQRKALAASADR
-774 ELGASLA
+774 ELASMLAESAVA
-781 GSAEDGVVIARLDER
+781 GSVVARLDDR
-796 DQHALRLIA
+796 DQQALRAIA
-805 AELVEREGIGAVGL
+805 AELIQRPEVRSVGL

-831 VAIDGEEGDAP
+831 VAIDGDDGDAP
-842 SVVRA
+842 AAVRA

-864 VGGGRDVG
+864 VGGGRDVSA
-872 EIETALDV
+872 IESAIEV
-880 LRGALGAGARVG
+880 LRGALSASLPA
-892 QTAATRGSTSRELRP
+892 

>member
-1 MSTSQPHSADELRS
+1 LSASKPLNADELRS
-15 SFLDFFVEREHRLAA
+15 SFLDFFVARDHRLT
-30 SSSLVPEHPKAPLFT
+30 SSASLVPEHPAAPLFT

-83 EIVGRST
+83 EIVGRSSS
-90 RHLTFF
+90 HLTFF

-104 GDYFKAGAIGYAW
+104 GDYFKEGAIQYAW
-117 EFLTETLGLD
+117 EFLTETLGLE
-127 GERMWATVHTSD
+127 GERLWATVHTSD
-139 DEAAHLWRELV
+139 DEAARIWQELV
-150 GLPEER
+150 GLPAER

-186 EHGADGG
+186 EHGSGGG
-193 PAGGG
+193 PARGG

-205 WNLVFMQSNRLEDG
+205 WNLVFMESNRLEDG
-219 TLEALPKRNIDTGA
+219 SLAALPERNIDTGA
-233 GLERILPIVQGQSS
+233 GLERILPIVQGSSS
-247 VFETDVLRRL
+247 VFDTDVLRRL
-257 IGSAEELARC
+257 IGSAEELTRSV
-267 AYGRSDE
+267 YGRDE
-274 DDVSLRIVAD
+274 EEDVSLRIVAD

-318 GQRVGAKEGMMAAMA
+318 GQRVGAREGMMAAMA
-333 AAVAETMGGA
+333 ASVTEVMGGA
-343 YPELER
+343 YPELGR
-349 SLDMVSDILE
+349 SLGMVSDILE
-359 REEHRFVET
+359 REEHRFMET
-368 LSLGLGMLEGLIDE
+368 LSLGLGMLEDLIVD
-382 GAKSIPGE
+382 GVPVISGSD
-390 EAFMLHDTYGFP
+390 AFRLHDTYGFP

-421 FEAAMARQ
+421 FEHAMAHQ
-429 RQLARTAAGGG
+429 RELARNAAEGGT
-440 AGDERASQAAGRLV
+440 GDELQSQAAGRLV
-454 AELDGLAPTE
+454 TELAGLGPTE

-470 LQAHSKLVK
+470 LQAQSKLLRV
-479 ILKAAGSAPKGS
+479 LKAKSEDS
-491 KGDADNGPENS
+491 EH
-502 TKPTLEVFSEW
+502 PTLEVFAER

-532 ETGRARVINTD
+532 ETGTARVIDTD
-543 RPLEGMIRHTVSL
+543 KPLEGIVRHRVRL
-556 EEGTLVEGQEAI
+556 ESGTLLEGQEAT
-568 LRVDGE
+568 LRVDE
-574 RRDAIRR
+574 DRREAIRR

-592 LRSTFGSQLQQ
+592 LRTTFGSQLQQ

-616 FNHHSQLSDQD
+616 FNHHSQLSDED
-627 IARIEELVI
+627 VARIEELVI
-636 GDILG
+636 GDILS
-641 DEPVKTTEESLAQAR
+641 DEPVQTTESTLEDAR

-690 SALGRIGSFVVR
+690 PALGRIGGFVVR

-727 RSRVL
+727 RARRL
-732 LHEAAESLHVAPDS
+732 LHTVAESLHVAPDS
-746 VGKAIARL
+746 VPEAIVRL
-754 QDTLS
+754 QTSLS
-759 REERERKALAVEADR
+759 QEERQRRALAASADR
-774 ELGASLA
+774 ELAASLA
-781 GSAEDGVVIARLDER
+781 DSAVEGAVVARLDDR
-796 DQHALRLIA
+796 DQQALRTIA
-805 AELVEREGIGAVGL
+805 AELVRRPNIRAVGL
-819 IGSPDGEAVAIA
+819 IGSPDGEAVALA
-831 VAIDGEEGDAP
+831 VAFAEDSGDAP
-842 SVVRA
+842 AVVRA
-847 AAKVV
+847 VAKLV

-858 KDRRLA
+858 KDRGLA
-864 VGGGRDVG
+864 VGGGRDVAAIDG
-872 EIETALDV
+872 ALDAM
-880 LRGALGAGARVG
+880 RDALNVPASA
-892 QTAATRGSTSRELRP
+892 

>member
-1 MSTSQPHSADELRS
+1 LSTSQPLNADELRS
-15 SFLDFFVEREHRLAA
+15 SFLDFFVTRDHRLT
-30 SSSLVPEHPKAPLFT
+30 SSASLVPEHPAAPLFT

-51 FLPVFFGEEP
+51 FLPVFFGEEL

-104 GDYFKAGAIGYAW
+104 GDYFKEGAIQYAW
-117 EFLTETLGLD
+117 EFLTETLGLE
-127 GERMWATVHTSD
+127 GERLWATVHTSD
-139 DEAAHLWRELV
+139 DEAAQIWQELV
-150 GLPEER
+150 GLPAER

-186 EHGADGG
+186 EHGAEGG
-193 PAGGG
+193 PARGG

-205 WNLVFMQSNRLEDG
+205 WNLVFMESNRLEDG
-219 TLEALPKRNIDTGA
+219 SLTALPKRNIDTGA
-233 GLERILPIVQGQSS
+233 GLERILPIVQGTSS
-247 VFETDVLRRL
+247 VFDTDVLRRL
-257 IGSAEELARC
+257 IGSAEELTHSV
-267 AYGRSDE
+267 YGRDEE

-318 GQRVGAKEGMMAAMA
+318 GQRVGAREGMMAAMA
-333 AAVAETMGGA
+333 ASVTEVMGDA

-349 SLDMVSDILE
+349 SLGMVSDILE

-368 LSLGLGMLEGLIDE
+368 LSLGLGMLEDLILD
-382 GAKSIPGE
+382 GVPVISGSD
-390 EAFMLHDTYGFP
+390 AFKLHDTYGFP
-402 VELTAE
+402 VELTTE

-421 FEAAMARQ
+421 FEHAMAHQ
-429 RQLARTAAGGG
+429 RELARSAAGGG
-440 AGDERASQAAGRLV
+440 TGDERQSQAASRLV
-454 AELDGLAPTE
+454 AELAGLGPTE

-470 LQAHSKLVK
+470 LEAQSKLLRV
-479 ILKAAGSAPKGS
+479 LKAESDGT
-491 KGDADNGPENS
+491 EH
-502 TKPTLEVFSEW
+502 PTLEVFAER

-532 ETGRARVINTD
+532 ETGTARVIDTD
-543 RPLEGMIRHTVSL
+543 KPLEGIIRHRVRL
-556 EEGTLVEGQEAI
+556 ESGTLLEGQEAT
-568 LRVDGE
+568 LRVDE
-574 RRDAIRR
+574 ARREAIRR

-592 LRSTFGSQLQQ
+592 LRTTFGSQLQQ

-616 FNHHSQLSDQD
+616 FNHHSQLSDED
-627 IARIEELVI
+627 IAGIEELVI
-636 GDILG
+636 GDILS
-641 DEPVKTTEESLAQAR
+641 DEPVETTESTLEAAR

-673 VVRAGEHS
+673 VVHAGEHS

-690 SALGRIGSFVVR
+690 PALGRIGGFVVR

-716 LTGKAAHEDHR
+716 LTGKAAHEDHQR
-727 RSRVL
+727 ARGL
-732 LHEAAESLHVAPDS
+732 LHTAAESLHVAPDS
-746 VGKAIARL
+746 LPDAIARL
-754 QDTLS
+754 QTSLS
-759 REERERKALAVEADR
+759 NEERQRKALAASADR
-774 ELGASLA
+774 ELAASLA
-781 GSAEDGVVIARLDER
+781 DSAVAGSVVARLDDR
-796 DQHALRLIA
+796 DQQALRTIA
-805 AELVEREGIGAVGL
+805 AELVGRTGIRAVGL
-819 IGSPDGEAVAIA
+819 IGSPDGETVALAVAFA
-831 VAIDGEEGDAP
+831 DDSGDAP
-842 SVVRA
+842 RVVRTV
-847 AAKVV
+847 AKLV

-864 VGGGRDVG
+864 VGGGRDVKA
-872 EIETALDV
+872 ID
-880 LRGALGAGARVG
+880 GALEALRDALNVPAGA
-892 QTAATRGSTSRELRP
+892 

>member
-1 MSTSQPHSADELRS
+1 MSADQLRTK
-15 SFLDFFVEREHRLAA
+15 FLDFFVEREHRLTA
-30 SSSLVPEHPKAPLFT
+30 SSSLVPEHPAAPLFT

-61 PLSPRATSAQKC
+61 PLSPRATSSQKC

-83 EIVGRST
+83 EVIGRST

-104 GDYFKAGAIGYAW
+104 GDYFKAGAIEYAW

-139 DEAAHLWRELV
+139 DEAAQLWRELV
-150 GLPEER
+150 ELPSER
-156 IQRMGEDN
+156 IQRMGDDN

-175 PSSEIFYDKGP
+175 PSSEIFYDRGP

-193 PAGGG
+193 PAQGG

-205 WNLVFMQSNRLEDG
+205 WNLVFMQSNRHEDG
-219 TLEALPKRNIDTGA
+219 TLTELPKRNIDTGA
-233 GLERILPIVQGQSS
+233 GLERILPIVQGKTS
-247 VFETDVLRRL
+247 VFDTDVLRRL
-257 IGSAEELARC
+257 IGVVEELTEST
-267 AYGRSDE
+267 YGRAEE
-274 DDVSLRIVAD
+274 DDVSMRIVAD

-318 GQRVGAKEGMMAAMA
+318 GQRVGAREGLMARMA
-333 AAVAETMGGA
+333 AAVAEVMGSA
-343 YPELER
+343 YPELGR

-359 REEHRFVET
+359 REEHRFTET
-368 LSLGLGMLEGLIDE
+368 LSLGLGMLEDLISD
-382 GAKSIPGE
+382 GAPVVRGSD
-390 EAFMLHDTYGFP
+390 AFMLHDTYGFP

-421 FEAAMARQ
+421 FERAMAQQ
-429 RQLARTAAGGG
+429 RELARSAAGGG
-440 AGDERASQAAGRLV
+440 VGDELESQATGRLL

-464 FLGYEQ
+464 FAGYDALE
-470 LQAHSKLVK
+470 AKSKLVRV
-479 ILKAAGSAPKGS
+479 LKSNDPAHQ
-491 KGDADNGPENS
+491 
-502 TKPTLEVFSEW
+502 TLEVFAER

-518 ESGGQVGDTGTIES
+518 ESGGQVGDTGVVETES
-532 ETGRARVINTD
+532 GRARVIDTD
-543 RPLEGMIRHTVSL
+543 RPLEGIIRHRVEL
-556 EEGTLVEGQEAI
+556 EQGTLVEGQEAT
-568 LRVDGE
+568 LRVDEG
-574 RRDAIRR
+574 RRDAIKR

-592 LRSTFGSQLQQ
+592 LRKTFGSQLQQ

-616 FNHHSQLSDQD
+616 FNHHASLGDED
-627 IARIEELVI
+627 VARIEELVT
-636 GDILG
+636 GDILS
-641 DEPVKTTEESLAQAR
+641 DEPVETTESTLEEAR

-690 SALGRIGSFVVR
+690 PALGRIGGFVVR

-716 LTGKAAHEDHR
+716 LTGKAAQDDHR
-727 RSRVL
+727 RARAL
-732 LHEAAESLHVAPDS
+732 LQTAAESLHVTPESVPD
-746 VGKAIARL
+746 AIARL
-754 QDTLS
+754 QTSLGQ
-759 REERERKALAVEADR
+759 EERRSKALAAQADR
-774 ELGASLA
+774 ELASTLA
-781 GSAEDGVVIARLDER
+781 DTAVEGSVVARLDER
-796 DQHALRLIA
+796 DQHALRTIA
-805 AELVEREGIGAVGL
+805 AELVQLPSVDAVGL

-831 VAIDGEEGDAP
+831 VAIDGEGGDAP
-842 SVVRA
+842 AVVRTV
-847 AAKVV
+847 AKVV

-864 VGGGRDVG
+864 VGGGRNVQ
-872 EIETALDV
+872 EIDAALEV
-880 LRGALGAGARVG
+880 LRGALKGSAVG
-892 QTAATRGSTSRELRP
+892 

>member
-1 MSTSQPHSADELRS
+1 MSTKTPINADELRA
-15 SFLDFFVEREHRLAA
+15 SFLDFFVAREHRLTA
-30 SSSLVPEHPKAPLFT
+30 SSSLLPEHPKAPLFT

-104 GDYFKAGAIGYAW
+104 GDYFKAGAIEYAW

-139 DEAAHLWRELV
+139 DEAAQLWQELV
-150 GLPEER
+150 GLPGER

-186 EHGADGG
+186 KHGHEGG
-193 PAGGG
+193 PARGG

-205 WNLVFMQSNRLEDG
+205 WNLVFMESNRLADG
-219 TLEALPKRNIDTGA
+219 TLTPLPKRNIDTGA
-233 GLERILPIVQGQSS
+233 GLERILPIVQGTAS
-247 VFETDVLRRL
+247 VFDTDVLRRL
-257 IGSAEELARC
+257 IGSAEELTKC
-267 AYGRSDE
+267 TYGRAEE

-318 GQRVGAKEGMMAAMA
+318 GQRVGAREGMMASMA
-333 AAVAETMGGA
+333 AAVAEVMGKA

-368 LSLGLGMLEGLIDE
+368 LSLGLGMLEDLI
-382 GAKSIPGE
+382 GGGVASIPGGD
-390 EAFMLHDTYGFP
+390 AFMLHDTYGFP

-408 IAAERKVGLDMEG
+408 IAAERKVGLDLEG
-421 FEAAMARQ
+421 FERAMEHQREQARK
-429 RQLARTAAGGG
+429 AAGGG
-440 AGDERASQAAGRLV
+440 AGDERESQAAGRMV
-454 AELDGLAPTE
+454 VELDGLAPTE

-470 LQAHSKLVK
+470 LEAQGRLVRV
-479 ILKAAGSAPKGS
+479 LKAESGDSAQPMF
-491 KGDADNGPENS
+491 
-502 TKPTLEVFSEW
+502 EVFAER

-532 ETGRARVINTD
+532 ETGKARVIDTD
-543 RPLEGMIRHTVSL
+543 RPLEGIIRHRVKL
-556 EEGTLVEGQEAI
+556 ESGTLVEGQEAT
-568 LRVDGE
+568 LRVDE
-574 RRDAIRR
+574 SRRDAIKR

-592 LRSTFGSQLQQ
+592 LRKTFGPQLQQ

-616 FNHHSQLSDQD
+616 FNHHAQLTDED
-627 IARIEELVI
+627 IAQIEELVI
-636 GDILG
+636 GDILE
-641 DEPVKTTEESLAQAR
+641 DEPVETTESSLESAR

-673 VVRAGEHS
+673 VVHAGEHS

-690 SALGRIGSFVVR
+690 QALGRIGAFVVR

-727 RSRVL
+727 RARGL
-732 LHEAAESLHVAPDS
+732 LHTAAESLHVGPESVPD
-746 VGKAIARL
+746 AIARL
-754 QDTLS
+754 QSSLS
-759 REERERKALAVEADR
+759 QEERERKALAAEADR
-774 ELGASLA
+774 DLASSLA
-781 GSAEDGVVIARLDER
+781 DSAVEGSVVARLDGR
-796 DQHALRLIA
+796 DQQALRGIA
-805 AELVEREGIGAVGL
+805 TDLLAHEDIEAVGL

-831 VAIDGEEGDAP
+831 VAIDSDSGDAP
-842 SVVRA
+842 AVVRA

-864 VGGGRDVG
+864 VGGGRDVSG
-872 EIETALDV
+872 IP
-880 LRGALGAGARVG
+880 GALEVLAEALK
-892 QTAATRGSTSRELRP
+892 TRQPQA

>member
-1 MSTSQPHSADELRS
+1 LGTTSTHLNADQLRA
-15 SFLDFFVEREHRLAA
+15 SFLDFFVARDHRLTA
-30 SSSLVPEHPKAPLFT
+30 SSSLVPEHPAAPLFT

-61 PLSPRATSAQKC
+61 PPSPRATSAQKC

-83 EIVGRST
+83 EIVGRSS

-104 GDYFKAGAIGYAW
+104 GDYFKAQAIEYAW
-117 EFLTETLGLD
+117 ELLTETLGLD
-127 GERMWATVHTSD
+127 GERLWATVHDTD
-139 DEAAHLWRELV
+139 DEGAQFWHELV
-150 GLPEER
+150 GLPVER

-186 EHGADGG
+186 EHGPGGG
-193 PAGGG
+193 PAHGG

-205 WNLVFMQSNRLEDG
+205 WNLVFMESNRLEDG
-219 TLEALPKRNIDTGA
+219 SLTPLPQRNIDTGA
-233 GLERILPIVQGQSS
+233 GLERILPIVQGKAS
-247 VFETDVLRRL
+247 VFDTDVLRRL
-257 IGSAEELARC
+257 IGAAEELTGC
-267 AYGRSDE
+267 VYGREQE

-311 IRRAIRH
+311 IRRAVRH
-318 GQRVGAKEGMMAAMA
+318 GQRVGARAGTMAAMA
-333 AAVAETMGGA
+333 AAVAEVMGGA

-368 LSLGLGMLEGLIDE
+368 LSLGLGMLEDLIGD
-382 GAKSIPGE
+382 GDPVISGST
-390 EAFMLHDTYGFP
+390 AFMLHDTYGFP

-408 IAAERKVGLDMEG
+408 IAAERKMGLDLEG
-421 FEAAMARQ
+421 FEQAMERQ
-429 RQLARTAAGGG
+429 RELARGAAGGG
-440 AGDERASQAAGRLV
+440 GGDEEASQATGRLV
-454 AELDGLAPTE
+454 DELGAMAPTE
-464 FLGYEQ
+464 FVGYEQ
-470 LQAHSKLVK
+470 LEAQSELLRV
-479 ILKAAGSAPKGS
+479 LKSPDG
-491 KGDADNGPENS
+491 E
-502 TKPTLEVFSEW
+502 TLELFAER

-518 ESGGQVGDTGTIES
+518 ESGGQVGDTGTIETES
-532 ETGRARVINTD
+532 GKARVIDTD
-543 RPLEGMIRHTVSL
+543 RPLEGIVRHRATL
-556 EEGTLVEGQEAI
+556 ESGTLVEGQAAT
-568 LRVDGE
+568 LRVDAD
-574 RRDAIRR
+574 RRDAITR

-592 LRSTFGSQLQQ
+592 LRSVFGPQLQQ

-616 FNHHSQLSDQD
+616 FNHHSPLSDED

-636 GDILG
+636 GDILT
-641 DEPVKTTEESLAQAR
+641 DERVETTETTLERAR

-681 VELCGGTHV
+681 IELCGGTHV
-690 SALGRIGSFVVR
+690 PALGRIGAFVIR
-702 SESSVGANLRRIEA
+702 GESSVGANLRRIEA

-727 RSRVL
+727 RARTL
-732 LHEAAESLHVAPDS
+732 LQTAAESLHVAPDS
-746 VGKAIARL
+746 VPDAIYRL
-754 QDTLS
+754 QTSLGQ
-759 REERERKALAVEADR
+759 EERQRRALAASAER
-774 ELGASLA
+774 ELASTLA
-781 GSAEDGVVIARLDER
+781 ESAIEGSVVARLDGR
-796 DQHALRLIA
+796 DQQALRMIA
-805 AELVEREGIGAVGL
+805 AELVQRPAVKTVGL

-831 VAIDGEEGDAP
+831 VAIDGDSGDAP
-842 SVVRA
+842 AVVRA

-864 VGGGRDVG
+864 VGGGRDVAA
-872 EIETALDV
+872 IDSALEL
-880 LRGALGAGARVG
+880 LREALGTGLP
-892 QTAATRGSTSRELRP
+892 T

>member
-1 MSTSQPHSADELRS
+1 LSTSQPLNANELRS
-15 SFLDFFVEREHRLAA
+15 SFLDFFVAHDHRLT
-30 SSSLVPEHPKAPLFT
+30 SSASLVPEHPAAPLFT

-104 GDYFKAGAIGYAW
+104 GDYFKEGAIQYAW
-117 EFLTETLGLD
+117 EFLTETLGLE
-127 GERMWATVHTSD
+127 GERLWVTVHTTD
-139 DEAAHLWRELV
+139 DEAAQIWHELV
-150 GLPEER
+150 GLPAER

-186 EHGADGG
+186 EHGAEGG

-205 WNLVFMQSNRLEDG
+205 WNLVFMESNRLEDG
-219 TLEALPKRNIDTGA
+219 SLTALPKRNIDTGA
-233 GLERILPIVQGQSS
+233 GLERILPIVQGTSS
-247 VFETDVLRRL
+247 VFDTDVLRRL
-257 IGSAEELARC
+257 IGSAEELTRSV
-267 AYGRSDE
+267 YGREEE
-274 DDVSLRIVAD
+274 DDVSLRILAD

-318 GQRVGAKEGMMAAMA
+318 GQRVGAREGMMAAMA
-333 AAVAETMGGA
+333 ASVTEVMGGA
-343 YPELER
+343 YPELGR
-349 SLDMVSDILE
+349 SLGMVSDILE
-359 REEHRFVET
+359 REEHRFMET
-368 LSLGLGMLEGLIDE
+368 LSLGLGMLEDLISD
-382 GAKSIPGE
+382 GVPLVSGSD
-390 EAFMLHDTYGFP
+390 AFRLHDTYGFP

-408 IAAERKVGLDMEG
+408 IASERKVGLDMDG
-421 FEAAMARQ
+421 FEHAMAHQ
-429 RQLARTAAGGG
+429 RELARSAAGGG
-440 AGDERASQAAGRLV
+440 GGDELQSQAASRLV
-454 AELDGLAPTE
+454 TELAGLGPTE

-470 LQAHSKLVK
+470 LQAQSKLLRV
-479 ILKAAGSAPKGS
+479 LKAESDGT
-491 KGDADNGPENS
+491 EH
-502 TKPTLEVFSEW
+502 PTLEVFAER

-532 ETGRARVINTD
+532 DTGTARVIDTD
-543 RPLEGMIRHTVSL
+543 KPLEGIIRHRVRL
-556 EEGTLVEGQEAI
+556 ESGTLLEGQEAT
-568 LRVDGE
+568 LRVDE
-574 RRDAIRR
+574 DRREAIRR

-592 LRSTFGSQLQQ
+592 LRTTFGSQLQQ

-616 FNHHSQLSDQD
+616 FNHHSQLGDED
-627 IARIEELVI
+627 VARIEELVI
-636 GDILG
+636 GDILS
-641 DEPVKTTEESLAQAR
+641 DEPVQTTESTLEAAR
-656 AEGAMSFFGDK
+656 AGGAMSFFGDK

-673 VVRAGEHS
+673 VVHAGDHS

-690 SALGRIGSFVVR
+690 PALGRIGGFVVR

-727 RSRVL
+727 RARGL
-732 LHEAAESLHVAPDS
+732 LHTVAESLHVTPDS
-746 VGKAIARL
+746 VPEAVARL
-754 QDTLS
+754 QSTLS
-759 REERERKALAVEADR
+759 QEERQRKALAAGADR
-774 ELGASLA
+774 ELAASLA
-781 GSAEDGVVIARLDER
+781 DSAVEGRVVARLDDR
-796 DQHALRLIA
+796 DQQALRTIA
-805 AELVEREGIGAVGL
+805 AELLGRPNIRAVGL
-819 IGSPDGEAVAIA
+819 IGSPDGEAVALA
-831 VAIDGEEGDAP
+831 VAFADDSGDAP
-842 SVVRA
+842 AVVRA
-847 AAKVV
+847 VAKLV

-864 VGGGRDVG
+864 VGGGREVAAIDS
-872 EIETALDV
+872 ALDA
-880 LRGALGAGARVG
+880 LRDALNGPAN
-892 QTAATRGSTSRELRP
+892 TSN

>member
-1 MSTSQPHSADELRS
+1 LSTSHPLNADELRS
-15 SFLDFFVEREHRLAA
+15 SFLDFFLARDHRLVD
-30 SSSLVPEHPKAPLFT
+30 SSSLVPEHPAAPLFT

-61 PLSPRATSAQKC
+61 PLSSRATSAQKC

-104 GDYFKAGAIGYAW
+104 GDYFKAEAIQYAW

-127 GERMWATVHTSD
+127 AERIWATVHTSD
-139 DEAAHLWRELV
+139 DEAAQLWQELV
-150 GLPEER
+150 GLPAQR

-175 PSSEIFYDKGP
+175 PSSEIFYDRGPKHGP
-186 EHGADGG
+186 EGG
-193 PAGGG
+193 PAQGG

-205 WNLVFMQSNRLEDG
+205 WNLVFMQSNRGQDG
-219 TLEALPKRNIDTGA
+219 ILSDLPKRNIDTGA
-233 GLERILPIVQGQSS
+233 GLERILPIVQGKSS
-247 VFETDVLRRL
+247 VFDTDMLRRL
-257 IGSAEELARC
+257 IGAAEELTSSV
-267 AYGRSDE
+267 YGRDE
-274 DDVSLRIVAD
+274 QDDVSLRIVAD

-292 LADGVVPSNLE
+292 LADGVIPSNLE

-318 GQRVGAKEGMMAAMA
+318 GQRVGGREGMMAAMA
-333 AAVAETMGGA
+333 AAVADTMGSA

-349 SLDMVSDILE
+349 SLSMVSDMLE

-368 LSLGLGMLEGLIDE
+368 LSLGLGMLEDLIRD
-382 GAKSIPGE
+382 GVPAVPGSD
-390 EAFMLHDTYGFP
+390 AFMLHDTYGFP

-421 FEAAMARQ
+421 FEAAMERQ
-429 RQLARTAAGGG
+429 RELARRAAGG
-440 AGDERASQAAGRLV
+440 ATDDEQESRATARLL
-454 AELDGLAPTE
+454 AELGGLAPTE
-464 FLGYEQ
+464 FLGYEE
-470 LQAHSKLVK
+470 LQAQSRVLRVLKSETDDSAHSM
-479 ILKAAGSAPKGS
+479 
-491 KGDADNGPENS
+491 
-502 TKPTLEVFSEW
+502 LEVFVER

-532 ETGRARVINTD
+532 ETGKARVIDTD
-543 RPLEGMIRHTVSL
+543 RPLEGIVRHRARL
-556 EEGTLVEGQEAI
+556 ESGTLVEGQEAT
-568 LRVDGE
+568 LRVDE
-574 RRDAIRR
+574 SRRDAIKR

-592 LRSTFGSQLQQ
+592 LRDTFGSQLQQ

-616 FNHHSQLSDQD
+616 FNHHAQLTDED
-627 IARIEELVI
+627 IARIEQSVI
-636 GDILG
+636 GEILT
-641 DEPVKTTEESLAQAR
+641 DEPVETTESTLESAR

-673 VVRAGEHS
+673 VVHAGEHS
-681 VELCGGTHV
+681 IELCGGTHV
-690 SALGRIGSFVVR
+690 PALGRIGAFIVR

-727 RSRVL
+727 RARGL
-732 LHEAAESLHVAPDS
+732 LHTAAESLHVAPEALPE
-746 VGKAIARL
+746 AIARL
-754 QDTLS
+754 QSSLNQ
-759 REERERKALAVEADR
+759 EERRRKALAADADR
-774 ELGASLA
+774 ELASTLA
-781 GSAEDGVVIARLDER
+781 DTAVDGRVVARLDER
-796 DQHALRLIA
+796 DQQALRTIA
-805 AELVEREGIGAVGL
+805 AELVAGPGIDAVGL

-831 VAIDGEEGDAP
+831 VAIGGEDGDAP
-842 SVVRA
+842 AVVRA

-864 VGGGRDVG
+864 VGGGKNVS
-872 EIETALDV
+872 EIESAIEV
-880 LRGALGAGARVG
+880 LRQALSESLVAKG
-892 QTAATRGSTSRELRP
+892 

>member
-1 MSTSQPHSADELRS
+1 MSTSQPLNADELRS
-15 SFLDFFVEREHRLAA
+15 SFLDFFVARDHRLTGSA
-30 SSSLVPEHPKAPLFT
+30 SLVPEHPAAPLFT

-61 PLSPRATSAQKC
+61 PASPRATSAQKC

-90 RHLTFF
+90 SHLTFF

-104 GDYFKAGAIGYAW
+104 GDYFKEGAIQYAW
-117 EFLTETLGLD
+117 EFLTETLGLE
-127 GERMWATVHTSD
+127 GERLWATVHTSD
-139 DEAAHLWRELV
+139 DEAARIWQELV
-150 GLPEER
+150 GLPAER

-186 EHGADGG
+186 AHGAEGG
-193 PAGGG
+193 PARGG

-205 WNLVFMQSNRLEDG
+205 WNLVFMESNRLGDG
-219 TLEALPKRNIDTGA
+219 SLTALPKRNIDTGA
-233 GLERILPIVQGQSS
+233 GLERILPIVQGSSS
-247 VFETDVLRRL
+247 VFDTDVLRRL
-257 IGSAEELARC
+257 IGSAEELTRSV
-267 AYGRSDE
+267 YGREEE

-318 GQRVGAKEGMMAAMA
+318 GQRVGAREGMMAAMA
-333 AAVAETMGGA
+333 AAVCEVMGGA

-349 SLDMVSDILE
+349 SLGMVSDILE

-368 LSLGLGMLEGLIDE
+368 LSLGLGMLEDLIAD
-382 GAKSIPGE
+382 GASVISGSD
-390 EAFMLHDTYGFP
+390 AFKLHDTYGFP
-402 VELTAE
+402 VELTGE
-408 IAAERKVGLDMEG
+408 IAAERKVGLDLEG
-421 FEAAMARQ
+421 FEQAMAHQ
-429 RQLARTAAGGG
+429 RELARSAAGGG
-440 AGDERASQAAGRLV
+440 SGDELQSQAASRLV
-454 AELDGLAPTE
+454 AELAGLGPTK

-470 LQAHSKLVK
+470 LEAQSKLLRV
-479 ILKAAGSAPKGS
+479 LKTESDGS
-491 KGDADNGPENS
+491 EH
-502 TKPTLEVFSEW
+502 PTLEVFAER

-532 ETGRARVINTD
+532 ETGRARVLETD
-543 RPLEGMIRHTVSL
+543 RPLEGIIRHRVRL
-556 EEGTLVEGQEAI
+556 EEGTLVEGQEAN
-568 LRVDGE
+568 LRVDAT

-592 LRSTFGSQLQQ
+592 LRTTFGSQLQQ

-616 FNHHSQLSDQD
+616 FNHHSQLSDED

-636 GDILG
+636 GDILS
-641 DEPVKTTEESLAQAR
+641 DEPVETTESTLEAAR

-690 SALGRIGSFVVR
+690 SALGRIGGFVVR

-727 RSRVL
+727 RARGL
-732 LHEAAESLHVAPDS
+732 LHTAAESLHVAPDS
-746 VGKAIARL
+746 LPDAIVRL
-754 QDTLS
+754 QTSLS
-759 REERERKALAVEADR
+759 QEERQRKALAANADR
-774 ELGASLA
+774 ELAASLA
-781 GSAEDGVVIARLDER
+781 DSAVDGNVVARLDDR
-796 DQHALRLIA
+796 DQQALRTIA
-805 AELVEREGIGAVGL
+805 AELLGRAGIRAVGL
-819 IGSPDGEAVAIA
+819 IGSPDGEAVAVA
-831 VAIDGEEGDAP
+831 VAVADDSGDAP
-842 SVVRA
+842 AVVRTV
-847 AAKVV
+847 AKLV

-864 VGGGRDVG
+864 VGGGRDV
-872 EIETALDV
+872 TAID
-880 LRGALGAGARVG
+880 GALEAMREALSTDARV
-892 QTAATRGSTSRELRP
+892 

>member
-1 MSTSQPHSADELRS
+1 LSASQPLNADELRS
-15 SFLDFFVEREHRLAA
+15 SFLDFFVAHDHRLT
-30 SSSLVPEHPKAPLFT
+30 SSASLVPEHPAAPLFT

-104 GDYFKAGAIGYAW
+104 GDYFKEGAIRYAW
-117 EFLTETLGLD
+117 EFLTETLGLE
-127 GERMWATVHTSD
+127 GERLWATVHTSD
-139 DEAAHLWRELV
+139 DEAAHIWHELV
-150 GLPEER
+150 GLPAER

-175 PSSEIFYDKGP
+175 PSSEVFYDKGP
-186 EHGADGG
+186 EHGAEGG
-193 PAGGG
+193 PARGG

-205 WNLVFMQSNRLEDG
+205 WNLVFMESNRLEDG
-219 TLEALPKRNIDTGA
+219 SLTALPKRNIDTGA
-233 GLERILPIVQGQSS
+233 GLERILPIVQGTSS
-247 VFETDVLRRL
+247 VFDTDVLRRL
-257 IGSAEELARC
+257 IGSAEELTRSV
-267 AYGRSDE
+267 YGREEE
-274 DDVSLRIVAD
+274 DDVSLRILAD

-318 GQRVGAKEGMMAAMA
+318 GQRVGAREGMMAAMA
-333 AAVAETMGGA
+333 ASVTEVMGGA
-343 YPELER
+343 YPELGR
-349 SLDMVSDILE
+349 SLGMVSDILE
-359 REEHRFVET
+359 REEHRFMET
-368 LSLGLGMLEGLIDE
+368 LSLGLGMLEDLILD
-382 GAKSIPGE
+382 GVPVISGSD
-390 EAFMLHDTYGFP
+390 AFRLHDTYGFP

-408 IAAERKVGLDMEG
+408 IAAERKVGLDMDG
-421 FEAAMARQ
+421 FEHAMARQ
-429 RQLARTAAGGG
+429 RELARSAAGGG
-440 AGDERASQAAGRLV
+440 TGDELQSQAASRLV
-454 AELDGLAPTE
+454 AELAGLGPTE

-470 LQAHSKLVK
+470 LEAQSKLLRV
-479 ILKAAGSAPKGS
+479 LQAESDGT
-491 KGDADNGPENS
+491 EH
-502 TKPTLEVFSEW
+502 PTLDVFVER

-532 ETGRARVINTD
+532 ETGAARVIDTD
-543 RPLEGMIRHTVSL
+543 KPLEGIVRHRVRL
-556 EEGTLVEGQEAI
+556 ESGTLLEGQEAT
-568 LRVDGE
+568 LRVDEG
-574 RRDAIRR
+574 RREAIRR

-592 LRSTFGSQLQQ
+592 LRTTFGSQLQQ

-616 FNHHSQLSDQD
+616 FNHHSQLSDED

-636 GDILG
+636 SDILS
-641 DEPVKTTEESLAQAR
+641 DEPVQTVESTLNAAR

-673 VVRAGEHS
+673 VVHAGEHS

-690 SALGRIGSFVVR
+690 PALGRIGGFVVR

-727 RSRVL
+727 RARGL
-732 LHEAAESLHVAPDS
+732 LHTAAESLHVTPES
-746 VGKAIARL
+746 VPEAIVRL
-754 QDTLS
+754 QTSLS
-759 REERERKALAVEADR
+759 QEERQRKALAANADR
-774 ELGASLA
+774 ELAASLA
-781 GSAEDGVVIARLDER
+781 DSAVEGGVVARLDDR
-796 DQHALRLIA
+796 DQQALRTIA
-805 AELVEREGIGAVGL
+805 AELAQRVGIRAVGL
-819 IGSPDGEAVAIA
+819 VGSPDGEAVALA
-831 VAIDGEEGDAP
+831 VAFAEDSGDAP
-842 SVVRA
+842 AVVRA
-847 AAKVV
+847 VAKLV

-864 VGGGRDVG
+864 VGGGRDVSA
-872 EIETALDV
+872 IDSALDA
-880 LRGALGAGARVG
+880 LRVALA
-892 QTAATRGSTSRELRP
+892 SSR